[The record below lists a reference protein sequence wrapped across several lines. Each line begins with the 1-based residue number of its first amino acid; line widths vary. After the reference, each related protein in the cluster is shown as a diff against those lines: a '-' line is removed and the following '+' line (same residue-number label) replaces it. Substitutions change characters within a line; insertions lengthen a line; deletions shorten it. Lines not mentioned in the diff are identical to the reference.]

1 MSEFR
6 TKIDLPKSE
15 NSITY
20 NNKLFL
26 IGSCFT
32 QNVGNK
38 LKVLKFP
45 VIVNPFGVLYNPVSI
60 ANSLEFLIVNKKFNK
75 EDLNFFNHKW
85 FSFYH
90 HTSFS
95 HADEGICLK
104 QINDEMIN
112 SSEFL
117 KNTDFLFITFGTAR
131 VYEYKKTKQIVSN
144 CHKIPANEFDHKLLS
159 TNQIVEIYER
169 LIKRLTEIN
178 KNIKIVFTVSPIRH
192 WKDGATGNLISKSI
206 LIVSIHQLL
215 EKFKN
220 ISYFPA
226 YEIMMDD
233 LRDYRFYEADMIH
246 LNDVAVEYIW
256 KIFSDTYMPDTT
268 LQTIKDLEKLLEA
281 IRHKPIDRESTQFK
295 IFVNKNIEKIINLQ
309 KKYPFL
315 NFKSELEYFNNLI
328 SK

>member
-1 MSEFR
+1 MNEFR
-6 TKIDLPKSE
+6 TIIKLPKSE
-15 NSITY
+15 NFITY

-32 QNVGNK
+32 QNIGDK

-60 ANSLEFLIVNKKFNK
+60 ANSLEFLIVNKKFNQ
-75 EDLNFFNHKW
+75 EELNFFNHKW

-95 HADEGICLK
+95 HIDKDICLK
-104 QINDEMIN
+104 NINEEIN
-112 SSEFL
+112 NSAEFL
-117 KNTDFLFITFGTAR
+117 RNTDFLFITFGTAR

-144 CHKIPANEFDHKLLS
+144 CHKIPANEFNHKLLT

-169 LIKRLTEIN
+169 LIIRLTEIN
-178 KNIKIVFTVSPIRH
+178 KDIKIVFTVSPIRH
-192 WKDGATGNLISKSI
+192 WKDGAAGNLLSKSI

-220 ISYFPA
+220 VSYFPA

-233 LRDYRFYEADMIH
+233 LRDYRFYEPDMIH
-246 LNDVAVEYIW
+246 LNNVAINYIW
-256 KIFSDTYMPDTT
+256 KVFSETYIPDST
-268 LQTIKDLEKLLEA
+268 LQTIKELEKILEA
-281 IRHKPIDRESTQFK
+281 VQHKPVDKESPQFK
-295 IFVNKNIEKIINLQ
+295 IFVNKNVEKIKNLQ

-315 NFKSELEYFNNLI
+315 DFENELGYFNNLI
-328 SK
+328 SR